1 MRKKILALCFSLIL
15 IFSMPVLAFGFGSS
29 AGSSFGSNSNFGSS
43 STMGSS
49 SGSSFGSGMSS
60 GMNGG
65 SGSFTGMGSNSNMS
79 SGIEGTTI
87 SNDSFNNNSMDSPG
101 SATNIKNGWGFSKGV
116 SSSVQPNNHNSINQQ
131 KQNSGSISNSFGFG
145 KNMGSNPT
153 PNTQETNIGFA
164 PEHPPEEFKGNTPD
178 DAFGMSWGGQA
189 TNSDTT
195 MGISE
200 TADNYGS
207 GISWGKGYHDFNS
220 EGVGISHQ
228 NSTESNSFNFG
239 SSFGENFGW

>member
-116 SSSVQPNNHNSINQQ
+116 SSTVQPNNHNSINQQ

-164 PEHPPEEFKGNTPD
+164 PEHSPEELKGNTPD
-178 DAFGMSWGGQA
+178 NVFGMSWGGQA
-189 TNSDTT
+189 TP
-195 MGISE
+195 SE
-200 TADNYGS
+200 NT
-207 GISWGKGYHDFNS
+207 KGVN
-220 EGVGISHQ
+220 EV
-228 NSTESNSFNFG
+228 NSTKDNSFNFG
-239 SSFGENFGW
+239 SGFGENFGW

>member
-1 MRKKILALCFSLIL
+1 MKKKILALSFSLIL

-65 SGSFTGMGSNSNMS
+65 NGSFGMGLNSNMG
-79 SGIEGTTI
+79 SGIEGTTT
-87 SNDSFNNNSMDSPG
+87 SNDSLNNSSMNSPG

-116 SSSVQPNNHNSINQQ
+116 SSTVQSNNHNSINQQ
-131 KQNSGSISNSFGFG
+131 KQNLGSASNGFNFG
-145 KNMGSNPT
+145 KSIGSSPT

-189 TNSDTT
+189 TPSQNTN
-195 MGISE
+195 GVSE
-200 TADNYGS
+200 TADNFGS
-207 GISWGKGYHDFNS
+207 GISWGQGYHDFNN
-220 EGVGISHQ
+220 EGLGISHQ

-239 SSFGENFGW
+239 SGFGENFGW